1 MEKLLN
7 KLVLIMFAN
16 LIIAA
21 LITFVQQPLKSAMA
35 AGLGVTDV
43 FSLVSIVAGILGDKK
58 SRNKGQPSLMS

>member
-7 KLVLIMFAN
+7 KVVLIMFAN

-21 LITFVQQPLKSAMA
+21 LITLVRQPLKSAMA

-43 FSLVSIVAGILGDKK
+43 FSLLSIIVGILGDKK
-58 SRNKGQPSLMS
+58 CGNKG